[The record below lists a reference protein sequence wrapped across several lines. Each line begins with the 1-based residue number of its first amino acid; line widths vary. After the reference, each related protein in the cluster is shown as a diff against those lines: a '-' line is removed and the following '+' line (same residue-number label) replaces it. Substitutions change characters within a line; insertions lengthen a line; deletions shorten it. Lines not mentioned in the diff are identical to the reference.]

1 MPDGGGETEAAL
13 RRQLRA
19 CMATVAALV
28 EELRAAREHQDALRR
43 NVALLTAFVRGEVY
57 TQL

>member
-1 MPDGGGETEAAL
+1 MPDGGGENEAAL

-43 NVALLTAFVRGEVY
+43 NVALLTAFVRGEACR
-57 TQL
+57 